1 GVCGVNLLLDTH
13 SFIWFVEDSPSLS
26 AQARALIQEPT
37 NAVFFSMASV
47 WEMAIKISLGKLHL
61 SQPFDLFIPNQLLLN
76 DISILDIT
84 VNHTLRVATLPF
96 HHRDPFDRLLIAQSL
111 VERMPCVSI
120 DSVFDDYSIDRLW

>member
-1 GVCGVNLLLDTH
+1 VNLLLDTH

-26 AQARALIQEPT
+26 AQARALIEEPT
-37 NAVFFSMASV
+37 NAVFLSMASV
-47 WEMAIKISLGKLHL
+47 WEMAIKVSLGKLHL

-76 DISILDIT
+76 DITILDIT
-84 VNHTLRVATLPF
+84 VNHTLLVATLPF

-120 DSVFDDYSIDRLW
+120 DSVFDGYSVDRLW

>member
-1 GVCGVNLLLDTH
+1 VNLLLDTH

-26 AQARALIQEPT
+26 AQARALIEEPT

-47 WEMAIKISLGKLHL
+47 WEMAIKVSLGKLHL
-61 SQPFDLFIPNQLLLN
+61 SQPLDLFIPNQLLLN
-76 DISILDIT
+76 DITILDIT

-111 VERMPCVSI
+111 VERMPCVGI
-120 DSVFDDYSIDRLW
+120 DSVFDAYSVQRLW